1 MSRHHSKEGC
11 GADEPISSA
20 WPVASDWLETFL
32 HDGGN
37 RWDHRI
43 ASVMTA
49 NAAVTASAVITDAIR
64 WSQRFPPSC
73 RKVSSQSL
81 ATGHALL
88 IGWSRMHSNSVMRG
102 IS

>member
-1 MSRHHSKEGC
+1 MTEFEC
-11 GADEPISSA
+11 ILDQPISSA
-20 WPVASDWLETFL
+20 WPVASDRLETFRN
-32 HDGGN
+32 DGGN

-49 NAAVTASAVITDAIR
+49 DAVTAALAVIADAIR

-88 IGWSRMHSNSVMRG
+88 IGSSRMHSVMGG